1 MEHHVRDA
9 HAVSLII
16 LIPSHFVRTDR
27 LAENI
32 LSHLNHAECIQIP
45 LQLSDYASSSLSS
58 CDLGL
63 IANKD
68 SKAETVGD
76 VLCER
81 AYDAYNFPS
90 EPKFW
95 FTALVEIGA
104 YVTYC
109 GTSWQEVSTGGKHL
123 VLNEK
128 LCCVRNR
135 KSGQVKYRPCNGAK
149 RTSEKCA

>member
-1 MEHHVRDA
+1 M
-9 HAVSLII
+9 
-16 LIPSHFVRTDR
+16 IPSHFVRLDTNGELRIHYDV
-27 LAENI
+27 LVTSS
-32 LSHLNHAECIQIP
+32 LSHLNHTECVPTP

-104 YVTYC
+104 YV
-109 GTSWQEVSTGGKHL
+109 S
-123 VLNEK
+123 
-128 LCCVRNR
+128 
-135 KSGQVKYRPCNGAK
+135 
-149 RTSEKCA
+149 

>member
-1 MEHHVRDA
+1 M
-9 HAVSLII
+9 
-16 LIPSHFVRTDR
+16 
-27 LAENI
+27 
-32 LSHLNHAECIQIP
+32 HLKSP

-104 YVTYC
+104 YV
-109 GTSWQEVSTGGKHL
+109 S
-123 VLNEK
+123 
-128 LCCVRNR
+128 
-135 KSGQVKYRPCNGAK
+135 
-149 RTSEKCA
+149 

>member
-1 MEHHVRDA
+1 M
-9 HAVSLII
+9 
-16 LIPSHFVRTDR
+16 
-27 LAENI
+27 
-32 LSHLNHAECIQIP
+32 
-45 LQLSDYASSSLSS
+45 
-58 CDLGL
+58 
-63 IANKD
+63 
-68 SKAETVGD
+68 GD

-81 AYDAYNFPS
+81 AYAAYGFQS

-104 YVTYC
+104 YVSYC

-135 KSGQVKYRPCNGAK
+135 KSGQVKYRPCNGSK
-149 RTSEKCA
+149 RTTEKCA